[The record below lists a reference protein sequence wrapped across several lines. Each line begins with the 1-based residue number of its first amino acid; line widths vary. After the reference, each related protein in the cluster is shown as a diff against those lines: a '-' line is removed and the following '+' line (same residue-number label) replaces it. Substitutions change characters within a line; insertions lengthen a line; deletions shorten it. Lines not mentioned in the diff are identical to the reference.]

1 MAAVPGILRQWNPG
15 IVPNLQLWIDGSDK
29 STFTFTNS
37 SNINTIRDKSG
48 KNITLI
54 QNTLSNQPILASNIN
69 GRQTVSFPT
78 NVYISTT
85 TTALT
90 SQFNSNNTQSQ
101 FGVYKLLDLTTS
113 HIISYMGNINGNAFQ
128 QIEYDIGPNKIG
140 LRAKRLDDPND
151 IFPINQ
157 PVSCNV
163 LLLQAYY
170 DTTDFTIK
178 TNIDSNNK
186 PSDSTLQP
194 GGYNINSYNNYYI
207 GKSFNIGTLTQSFN
221 GDIGEIIMFTSNY
234 NFDIRYTSLLEGYL
248 AWKWGLTDLLAG
260 THPYRNRNPT

>member
-29 STFTFTNS
+29 STFTFTNT

-54 QNTLSNQPILASNIN
+54 QNTLSNQPITASNIN

-90 SQFNSNNTQSQ
+90 SQFNNNNPQTQ

-113 HIISYMGNINGNAFQ
+113 HIISYMGNINDDTFQ
-128 QIEYDIGPNKIG
+128 QIEYDILPNKIG
-140 LRAKRLDDPND
+140 LRAKKIGALS
-151 IFPINQ
+151 IFPFNQ
-157 PVSCNV
+157 PILCNV
-163 LLLQAYY
+163 LFLQGYY
-170 DTTDFTIK
+170 DRTQFTIK
-178 TNIDSNNK
+178 TNIDSNTQA
-186 PSDSTLQP
+186 SDSTLQT
-194 GGYNINSYNNYYI
+194 GGYNINSYDNYYI
-207 GKSFNIGTLTQSFN
+207 GKSFNSGTINQSFN

-234 NFDIRYTSLLEGYL
+234 NGNTTYTSLLEGYL

>member
-54 QNTLSNQPILASNIN
+54 QNTLSNQPIAGSNIN
-69 GRQTVSFPT
+69 NRQTVSFPT
-78 NVYISTT
+78 NVYMSTT

-90 SQFNSNNTQSQ
+90 SQFNSNNPQSQ

-113 HIISYMGNINGNAFQ
+113 YTISYMGEITGNTFQ
-128 QIEYDIGPNKIG
+128 QIEYDITPNKVG
-140 LRAKRLDDPND
+140 LRAKKTDVPS
-151 IFPINQ
+151 IFPYNDVIT
-157 PVSCNV
+157 CNV
-163 LLLQAYY
+163 LFLQAYY
-170 DTTDFTIK
+170 NTAQFTIK
-178 TNIDSNNK
+178 TNIDSNTQD
-186 PSDSTLQP
+186 SDSTLQT
-194 GGYNINSYNNYYI
+194 GGYNISSYDNYYI
-207 GKSFNIGTLTQSFN
+207 GKSFNSGTINQSFN

-234 NFDIRYTSLLEGYL
+234 NGDIRYTPLLEGYL
-248 AWKWGLTDLLAG
+248 AWKWGLTDLLAN